1 MPKSADRTLRDLL
14 EQSQAEVKRLKN
26 ALAAREKQDPAAA
39 RLRAV
44 EEELQA
50 ARLRVKTLEGENAQ
64 LQDECGTRVL
74 KLQTEL
80 KQAREELA
88 QVRDE
93 AKRLQK
99 GLDKSSGAL
108 ARAAERSRRQKSR
121 GPAGNASLLARLRGL
136 FAGATKEELER
147 AQREIVRLNQQLS
160 RVQPQRPGRR

>member
-1 MPKSADRTLRDLL
+1 MPKSAERKLRDLL
-14 EQSQAEVKRLKN
+14 EESQAEVKRLKS
-26 ALAAREKQDPAAA
+26 ALAAREKPDPAAA

-64 LQDECGTRVL
+64 LQDDCGTQVL
-74 KLQTEL
+74 KLRSKL
-80 KQAREELA
+80 KQVREELA
-88 QVRDE
+88 QARDE

-108 ARAAERSRRQKSR
+108 ARAEERSKRQKSR
-121 GPAGNASLLARLRGL
+121 RPAGNGSLLARLRGL
-136 FAGATKEELER
+136 FDGATKEELER